1 MQVLAEEILSFLK
14 LIINLD
20 FFFNED
26 PNIFDKN
33 SMKIID
39 LTIYDTNE
47 YFTLSIFTNS
57 LEKININSYVEFYG
71 TIRKISNLKVYN
83 KTIKFICAICGV
95 IYSRNCEHMR
105 NHKTLNSYFMNCDL
119 IHCSNSDSNISN
131 LNSNVEGKENENV
144 NENREEKIHKI
155 SKEFSDPILLR
166 YFQ

>member
-14 LIINLD
+14 LILNLD
-20 FFFNED
+20 YIYNED
-26 PNIFDKN
+26 TKIFDY
-33 SMKIID
+33 SRMKIID
-39 LTIYDTNE
+39 ITIYDTNE

-57 LEKININSYVEFYG
+57 LEKININSYVEFFG

-83 KTIKFICAICGV
+83 KTIKFICVTCGV

-105 NHKTLNSYFMNCDL
+105 NHKTLNSYYLNSDL
-119 IHCSNSDSNISN
+119 IHCSNS
-131 LNSNVEGKENENV
+131 NSNTNFVSNDEGKEND
-144 NENREEKIHKI
+144 EEKIHKI